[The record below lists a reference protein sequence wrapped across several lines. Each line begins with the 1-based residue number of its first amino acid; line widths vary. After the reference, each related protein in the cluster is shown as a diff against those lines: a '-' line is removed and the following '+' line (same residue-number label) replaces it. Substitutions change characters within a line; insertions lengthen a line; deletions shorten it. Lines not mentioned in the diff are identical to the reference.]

1 MAKGVFISSLFTKAR
16 WGVALAFVLY
26 FVESIAV
33 VENLA
38 KDNADFG
45 WASHLFYSF
54 SMAYISETSGKTIVA
69 LEKMRKGLKFDTT
82 DVKHMSYSFNMT
94 IIGSLI
100 WSIIFFLL
108 GIYLEQ
114 IKPKE
119 FGLYRHP
126 FYLCKKST

>member
-1 MAKGVFISSLFTKAR
+1 MG
-16 WGVALAFVLY
+16 Y
-26 FVESIAV
+26 SI
-33 VENLA
+33 
-38 KDNADFG
+38 
-45 WASHLFYSF
+45 
-54 SMAYISETSGKTIVA
+54 
-69 LEKMRKGLKFDTT
+69 
-82 DVKHMSYSFNMT
+82 NMT
-94 IIGSLI
+94 IIGTFI